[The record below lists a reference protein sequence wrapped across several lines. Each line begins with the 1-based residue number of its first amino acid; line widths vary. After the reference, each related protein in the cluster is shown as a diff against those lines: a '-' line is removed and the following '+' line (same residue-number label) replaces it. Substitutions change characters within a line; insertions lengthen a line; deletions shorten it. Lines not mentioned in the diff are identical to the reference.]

1 MNSPIDVTSSRRP
14 GGYREL
20 LGISIPL
27 ILSTSSLS
35 LMHLVDRIFLSWYS
49 SDALAAS
56 VPAGAASWCLMS
68 LFVGTAS
75 YISTFVSQYDGAG
88 RPERIGSAIWQGIYF
103 SVISSVLL
111 IFGYW
116 LSEPLFD
123 LAGHDPKVR
132 EQEIPYFGILTLGGG
147 GVVLSSAL
155 SAFYSGRGKTWI
167 VMWVNLGGMLINGVL
182 DYMMIFGKWGS
193 PEWGIWGAGLATMI
207 APWIMSAIYFYLLFL
222 PENRQHFGTLKYWRF
237 EPDLFMRLI
246 RYGIPSGL
254 QWTVDVTAF
263 TVFVLLIGRIG
274 AAELAASNVAFAI
287 NHLVFMPM
295 IGLSMGTSVLVGR
308 YLGANQPDLAARS
321 TSSAYWLTLAYMTAF
336 SAVLVAWPDVFIGI
350 FRPSDSRT
358 DFERVAALGRHL
370 LYFVAAYSLLDAS
383 NIVFTSALKGAG
395 DTRFVLLII
404 LIVAPIVLVIPSYV
418 ACVVLDAGIY
428 VAWGILT
435 LYVIVLALAF
445 YARYRAGHW
454 RSMRVIEHAP
464 SPGASVAE
472 GPVVE
477 TA

>member
-1 MNSPIDVTSSRRP
+1 MNSPVVVSHSQRP

-27 ILSTSSLS
+27 ILSTSTLS

-49 SDALAAS
+49 PDALAAC

-88 RPERIGSAIWQGIYF
+88 HPERIGSAVWQGIYF
-103 SVISSVLL
+103 SLISSMLL
-111 IFGYW
+111 VCGYG
-116 LSEPLFD
+116 LATPLFN
-123 LAGHDPKVR
+123 LAGHAPEVR
-132 EQEIPYFGILTLGGG
+132 DMEIPYFGILTLGGG

-155 SAFYSGRGKTWI
+155 SAFYSGRGRTWM
-167 VMWVNLGGMLINGVL
+167 VMWVNLGGMLINAVL
-182 DYMMIFGKWGS
+182 DYMMIFGKWGC
-193 PEWGIWGAGLATMI
+193 PEWGIWGAGLATII
-207 APWIMSAIYFYLLFL
+207 APWIMSAFYFYLLFL
-222 PENRQHFGTLKYWRF
+222 PENRHHYGTLRNWRF
-237 EPDLFMRLI
+237 DRDLFERLI
-246 RYGIPSGL
+246 RFGVPSGL

-274 AAELAASNVAFAI
+274 APELAASNVAFAI

-336 SAVLVAWPDVFIGI
+336 SAVLVAWPDAFISI
-350 FRPSDSRT
+350 FRPEDGQT
-358 DFERVAALGRHL
+358 DFEKIADLGRHL

-404 LIVAPIVLVIPSYV
+404 LVVAPVVLVIPSYV
-418 ACVVLDAGIY
+418 ACVMMGAGIY
-428 VAWGILT
+428 VAWAILT

-445 YARYRAGHW
+445 YSRYRAGHW
-454 RSMRVIEHAP
+454 RSMRVIEHMP
-464 SPGASVAE
+464 SPGVEIAE